1 MAAWM
6 WRRCG
11 LKICRRSMD
20 SCPRAAVS
28 SWHARRTLSSS
39 RTTMAMAGLRC
50 AINCSAATG
59 WNSLRESRPGAT
71 CGSAVARDCRPL
83 ALCPARTP
91 RVATSRSRSS
101 GVAREH
107 RGRLGGQSCI
117 VQQQR
122 FVGPQARKAK
132 ADAGAFRCRS
142 VRPSHHPA
150 AACRL
155 SDAFVKISTVKKVQ
169 RQVVLWAETKRHD
182 RRQSEVCWHCA

>member
-1 MAAWM
+1 MDVAEVWADDLPPVY
-6 WRRCG
+6 G
-11 LKICRRSMD
+11 LVPARGGVIVACAPD
-20 SCPRAAVS
+20 IIFLADHDGDGRAEVRDKLFS
-28 SWHARRTLSSS
+28 GHRLEQP
-39 RTTMAMAGLRC
+39 G
-50 AINCSAATG
+50 
-59 WNSLRESRPGAT
+59 ESRPGAT

-107 RGRLGGQSCI
+107 RCQLGGQSCI

-122 FVGPQARKAK
+122 LVGPQARKAK
-132 ADAGAFRCRS
+132 ADAGAFRYRS

-155 SDAFVKISTVKKVQ
+155 SGAFVKISTVKKVQ

-182 RRQSEVCWHCA
+182 RRQSELCWHCA